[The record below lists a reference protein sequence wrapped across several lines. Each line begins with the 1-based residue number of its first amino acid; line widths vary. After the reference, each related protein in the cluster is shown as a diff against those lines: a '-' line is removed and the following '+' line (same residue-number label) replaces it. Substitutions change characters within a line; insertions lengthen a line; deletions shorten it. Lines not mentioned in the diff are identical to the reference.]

1 MRRKRMEELAMEWYD
16 VIVAGGGPAGVAA
29 AVAAARNGARTL
41 LIEKEGYLGGM
52 ASNAS
57 VPAFCPFTD
66 GNEILIGGIGMEVL
80 KRLKSVSDESPFFD
94 RKPDRIE
101 GIDWFPIDSEALKR
115 ILDEMMEESG
125 CDVLFHTTMIDC
137 DRGEDGRIHGVMVH
151 HKGGIRRLL
160 ASVFIDCTGD
170 ADLTAACGV
179 PCEYGDE
186 EGLVQAATL
195 CFKIAN
201 FNVERFMEYARSVGE
216 TGNLNVSVSSAK
228 KDGCFPEGEDKVS
241 GMSIAQD
248 GTASLNFGHV
258 YGVDPLDAWSISKAE
273 AEARKKLPE
282 LMNFLRQYVP
292 GAEKAVLVYSGPSIG
307 IRESRRIKGVYTLTG
322 EDYRKK
328 ADFEDGIAYYSY
340 PVDIHSP
347 RGESSAEA
355 ELLYRSSKYRQGEAY
370 AIPYRCLIQEA
381 IPNLLTAGRTIS
393 CDHIMQGSVRV
404 MPACFAT
411 GEAAGTAAAL
421 CKKTGRDPL
430 YVDSRSLRE
439 QLHRQGVCLR

>member
-1 MRRKRMEELAMEWYD
+1 MEWYD

-29 AVAAARNGARTL
+29 AAAAARNGAKAL
-41 LIEKEGYLGGM
+41 LIEREGYLGGM
-52 ASNAS
+52 AANAS

-66 GNEILIGGIGMEVL
+66 GNEILIDGIGMEIL
-80 KRLKSVSDESPFFD
+80 KRLRAVSCESPFFD
-94 RKPDRIE
+94 SKPDRIQ
-101 GIDWFPIDSEALKR
+101 GIDWYPIDSEALKR
-115 ILDEMMEESG
+115 VLDEMMAECG
-125 CDVLFHTTMIDC
+125 CSVLFHTVITGC
-137 DRGEDGRIHGVMVH
+137 ERGEDGRIREILVH
-151 HKGGIRRLL
+151 QKGGMRRLR
-160 ASVFIDCTGD
+160 ASVLIDCTGD

-201 FNVERFMEYARSVGE
+201 FDVDRFMAYARE
-216 TGNLNVSVSSAK
+216 TGENGNLSVAVSRAK
-228 KDGCFPEGEDKVS
+228 EDGCFPEGEDKVS
-241 GMSIAQD
+241 GLSIAQE

-258 YGVDPLDAWSISKAE
+258 YGIDPLDAWSVSRAE
-273 AEARKKLPE
+273 AEARRKLPR
-282 LMNFLRQYVP
+282 LMDFLRRYVP
-292 GAEKAVLVYSGPSIG
+292 GAEKAVLVYSGPNIG

-322 EDYRKK
+322 EDYRKR

-347 RGESSAEA
+347 KGETAAEA
-355 ELLYRSSKYRQGEAY
+355 ELLYQSSKYRQGEAY
-370 AIPYRCLIQEA
+370 AVPYRCLIQEA

-393 CDHIMQGSVRV
+393 CDHTMQASVRV

-421 CKKTGRDPL
+421 CKKAGVDPL
-430 YVDSRSLRE
+430 HMDIGALRE
-439 QLHRQGVCLR
+439 QLRRQGAHLR